1 MNLIHLKTLLRK
13 QLQINIIYLLKLML
27 RMIIDPY
34 NLI

>member
-1 MNLIHLKTLLRK
+1 MNLLHPKTLLNK
-13 QLQINIIYLLKLML
+13 TFQKNTTYLLKLML